1 MTFSCDIGLTPK
13 QSADQY
19 KLSEL
24 YGQCDVPSRSSSRK
38 RRSEPENKD
47 LSKITISKTINIS
60 PKKSNEK
67 SNASRNQPFAV
78 FLMVIA
84 IFLL

>member
-13 QSADQY
+13 QTADQY

-24 YGQCDVPSRSSSRK
+24 YGQCDVPSRSSSKK
-38 RRSEPENKD
+38 RRSEPEEAD
-47 LSKITISKTINIS
+47 LSKIRISKTINIS
-60 PKKSNEK
+60 SKMSNER
-67 SNASRNQPFAV
+67 SNAIRNHALAV
-78 FLMVIA
+78 SLIVIA